1 MVLPQNIVIVEDEV
15 VTQRYLKNI
24 LSQYNVQ
31 VTACY
36 DNAAD
41 TLSQLRGVSCDML
54 LMDINLK
61 GPMDGIQL
69 AREILYTMAMP
80 IVFITAYNDDN
91 TVEELLDLAPY
102 GFIAKPFSSKDVLVT
117 LQVAYKRYMTHEAS
131 SVSKEKEMS
140 NLKINDIYRYCLQKN
155 ELFENDIRVVL
166 NPKQSMLL
174 SALASCPNHALSY
187 EMLIDKIW
195 GDEKISDSALRTL
208 VYSLRKLFPELP
220 IVSQSKV
227 GYMLMTQ

>member
-41 TLSQLRGVSCDML
+41 ALSQLRGVPCDLL
-54 LMDINLK
+54 LMDINLN

-69 AREILYTMAMP
+69 AREILYTRAMP

-117 LQVAYKRYMTHEAS
+117 LQVAYKRYVTHEAS
-131 SVSKEKEMS
+131 SAFKDKKASD
-140 NLKINDIYRYCLQKN
+140 LKINDMYCYCLREN
-155 ELFENDIRVVL
+155 ELYENGIRVML
-166 NPKQSMLL
+166 NPKQSIFM
-174 SALASCPNHALSY
+174 SVLASSPNHTLSY
-187 EMLIDKIW
+187 ELLIDKIW
-195 GDEKISDSALRTL
+195 GGEKISDSTLRTL
-208 VYSLRKLFPELP
+208 VYSLRKLFPKLP